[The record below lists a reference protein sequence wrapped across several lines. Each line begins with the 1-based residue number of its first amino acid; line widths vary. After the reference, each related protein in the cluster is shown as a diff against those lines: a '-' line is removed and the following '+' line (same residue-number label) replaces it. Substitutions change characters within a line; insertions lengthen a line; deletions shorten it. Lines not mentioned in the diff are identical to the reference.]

1 MRYQVDI
8 TSPALDTDCAA
19 FSFPHGL
26 PGAPTSLPSI
36 VPTSL
41 GEIAF
46 QDIATPYD
54 FTYFYLQASGPLVTA
69 SALVDP
75 PLRAAPMPSFTS
87 FYNALFTEPLILQ
100 FIAIIQANMQAA
112 LDLVTGVPF
121 NALSPT
127 LGLQTFIEYDLDA
140 IPPKNWPQ
148 LIVVPPRALKIDEG
162 SQQTERSG
170 GPMEFIVTIANQD
183 PNILAIQLQQYL
195 RALSY
200 VIDTAASNAAMDQS
214 QFYQTLPLALP
225 FLTTLT
231 TTPIQTG
238 SLIYARVVGHQ
249 LGSLYRL
256 QKGTFLKS
264 ASLLVRIDLEEI

>member
-1 MRYQVDI
+1 
-8 TSPALDTDCAA
+8 
-19 FSFPHGL
+19 
-26 PGAPTSLPSI
+26 
-36 VPTSL
+36 
-41 GEIAF
+41 
-46 QDIATPYD
+46 
-54 FTYFYLQASGPLVTA
+54 
-69 SALVDP
+69 
-75 PLRAAPMPSFTS
+75 
-87 FYNALFTEPLILQ
+87 
-100 FIAIIQANMQAA
+100 
-112 LDLVTGVPF
+112 
-121 NALSPT
+121 
-127 LGLQTFIEYDLDA
+127 
-140 IPPKNWPQ
+140 
-148 LIVVPPRALKIDEG
+148 
-162 SQQTERSG
+162 
-170 GPMEFIVTIANQD
+170 MEFIVTIANQD